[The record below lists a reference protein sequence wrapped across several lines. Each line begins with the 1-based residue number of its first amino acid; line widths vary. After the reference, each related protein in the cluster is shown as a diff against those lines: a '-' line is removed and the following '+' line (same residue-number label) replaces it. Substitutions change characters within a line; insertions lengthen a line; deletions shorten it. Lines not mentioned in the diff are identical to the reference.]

1 MIMLQ
6 LCCFLFVWWLVLL
19 GTLGLGIILLNIFGV
34 FVYLFLLCFVEILK
48 IFGFRFIFLLFFACI
63 VSLFVFYFRLV
74 LGSHQVIL
82 LNLLLAKT
90 DLLLIHLFLKFD
102 LQILL
107 TNLHDILLLYSFL
120 RFQQITIPIFP
131 YSGNFLIIHF

>member
-1 MIMLQ
+1 M
-6 LCCFLFVWWLVLL
+6 
-19 GTLGLGIILLNIFGV
+19 
-34 FVYLFLLCFVEILK
+34 
-48 IFGFRFIFLLFFACI
+48 
-63 VSLFVFYFRLV
+63 

-131 YSGNFLIIHF
+131 YSENFLIIHFSVTQQDFFELHVLYQTHFLTVRVDLPSSIAHPVFLLICFLQVQKSLQFLASFQNFLLEY